1 MDIDKKTFD
10 EKTIFQKITLLNKYM
25 GVYVNNYLDRHL
37 KNRLPY
43 YDGRYLSF
51 IKKSNKKGKKVTAKD
66 IAEHFN
72 LSKASVS
79 HTVNSL
85 LNKGYITLTVDE
97 NDHRFK
103 SIELTKKAIKETNAI
118 DNIFSSLEKE
128 FSQLLSK
135 EEEEYLNE
143 TLFKLLINMKED
155 N

>member
-1 MDIDKKTFD
+1 MDKKTFD
-10 EKTIFQKITLLNKYM
+10 EKTIYQKITLINKYL
-25 GVYVNNYLDRHL
+25 GIYVNNYLDQHL

-51 IKKSNKKGKKVTAKD
+51 IKKSNKNGKKVTAKD

-79 HTVNSL
+79 HTINSL

-103 SIELTKKAIKETNAI
+103 SIELTEKAIKETNAI

-128 FSQLLSK
+128 FSQLLTK
-135 EEEEYLNE
+135 EEEKDLND
-143 TLFKLLINMKED
+143 TLFKLLTSIKED